1 MSSLFQL
8 IREKYGDGA
17 PQTFKDKNMGFT
29 GWRIQL
35 EPRQGVPTPA
45 VSEGRVFVGG
55 GFGTH
60 DFLAFD
66 ARTGTRAWHLRTK
79 DDGPTAAV
87 LAEGFVAFNTESCT
101 LEVVEAASGA
111 VAWERWL
118 GDPLLAQPAVMDGR
132 VFMAYPTRGGHRLG
146 AFALKNGSPLWETR
160 LDHDVITAPVVAE
173 GKVYLSTFDGRVWCI
188 DPVTGKVLWTQ
199 QLQATSAPWVFEG
212 DIYVARRK
220 DAPRGARQAGAP
232 ESHTGETA
240 PTPSDTPNVA
250 GGGAGAPSRTSP
262 PSDTPFEWIGRH
274 DSSDGHWK
282 SSSPSSYAF
291 YLSSDSGKARKRAY
305 HQMDSSVGFASAPSS
320 AKLHIAE
327 KLIGENLVSRAW
339 RFQGSRPVV
348 VKGIQYDTTGDRLE
362 ASDARTGEI
371 LWSWHDAEAIEGE
384 RRLTPPAVANGRVWA
399 GTWDGRIISWDGL
412 TGDIRWQVKV
422 GAPCHWQPAIHE
434 GWVFAGLEDGT
445 LLGFATGDA
454 LDTDWPMWGGGCGH
468 NGKPIPQSQ
477 PRAEPT
483 EGATPS
489 DSPGPPNPE
498 PELVNA

>member
-1 MSSLFQL
+1 M

-17 PQTFKDKNMGFT
+17 PQAFKDKNTGFA
-29 GWRIQL
+29 GWRVQL

-45 VSEGRVFVGG
+45 VSDGRVFVGG

-60 DFLAFD
+60 DFFAFD
-66 ARTGTRAWHLRTK
+66 ARTGTRAWHLHTK

-87 LAEGFVAFNTESCT
+87 LAEEFVAFNTESCT
-101 LEVVEAASGA
+101 LVVVDAVSGT

-132 VFMAYPTRGGHRLG
+132 VFMAYPTRLGHRLG

-173 GKVYLSTFDGRVWCI
+173 GKVYLSTFDGMVWCI
-188 DPVTGKVLWTQ
+188 DPQTGKVLWTQ

-220 DAPRGARQAGAP
+220 EGPRGERQAGPPP
-232 ESHTGETA
+232 EPKAGESS
-240 PTPSDTPNVA
+240 P
-250 GGGAGAPSRTSP
+250 P
-262 PSDTPFEWIGRH
+262 PSDSPLEWIARH
-274 DSSDGHWK
+274 DSASGRWK
-282 SSSPSSYAF
+282 SSSPSSYAA

-305 HQMDSSVGFASAPSS
+305 HQMDSSVGFAHAPES
-320 AKLHIAE
+320 AKLHVAE

-348 VKGIQYDTTGDRLE
+348 VNGIQYDTAGDRLE

-371 LWSWHDAEAIEGE
+371 LWTWRDAEAIEGE
-384 RRLTPPAVANGRVWA
+384 RRLTPPAAANGRVWA
-399 GTWDGRIISWDGL
+399 GTWDGRVISWDGL

-422 GAPCHWQPAIHE
+422 GAPCHWQPAIYE

-445 LLGFATGDA
+445 LLGFATADV

-477 PRAEPT
+477 PQGDPT
-483 EGATPS
+483 EGTTPS
-489 DSPGPPNPE
+489 DSPGTPKLEPE
-498 PELVNA
+498 PVGA